1 MIRRPGPPASRPG
14 PAGRPHGRAGPGR
27 RVRWADDDATPDGPA
42 VTAAARPAWVRH
54 AIWWQV
60 ATLGFVG
67 AEPTALAAGEPV
79 RHRLGHLVAWLD
91 HLVELGASGLLLGP
105 VFASS
110 SHGYDT
116 TDLLAVDPR
125 LGDDAD
131 FDTLVR
137 EAHARGVRV
146 LLDGVFNHVGSEHP
160 MFRAALADGPGSAAA
175 QWFHLFWPD
184 DGTPVGPDGP
194 EYAHFEGHRTL
205 VTLDHASPAVRDH
218 VVEVMC
224 HWLDRGADGWRLD
237 AAYAVPNDFWAAV
250 LPRVRERHPD
260 AYVVGEVIHG
270 DYPSFVTEGGLDS
283 VTEYELWKAVWSSL
297 NDRNFHELAWT
308 LGRHDTLLDTF
319 VPLTFVGNHDVT
331 RIASKLDDPRHLPH
345 TVAALM
351 TLAGTPSVYYGDEYA
366 LRAVKEDRA
375 GGDDA
380 VRPEFPATPQE
391 AQTLAAQGPETYRLH
406 QELIGVRRRHP
417 WLHDARTEVLHVT
430 DTAVV
435 WRSAGG
441 EGCLLTALSTDD
453 TELTLEA
460 PGATQL
466 LAGAGRL
473 AGAGAQARVTLDPH
487 GWAVLAVA

>member
-1 MIRRPGPPASRPG
+1 M
-14 PAGRPHGRAGPGR
+14 
-27 RVRWADDDATPDGPA
+27 PDGPA
-42 VTAAARPAWVRH
+42 VTAEARPGWVQH

-60 ATLGFVG
+60 PTLGFVG
-67 AEPTALAAGEPV
+67 AEPTALPAGAPV

-91 HLVELGASGLLLGP
+91 HLVALGASGLLLGP
-105 VFASS
+105 VCASS

-137 EAHARGVRV
+137 EAHDRGVRV

-160 MFRAALADGPGSAAA
+160 MFRQALAGGPGSAAA
-175 QWFHLFWPD
+175 QWFHLFWPE
-184 DGTPVGPDGP
+184 DGAPVGPDGP

-205 VTLDHASPAVRDH
+205 VTLNHASQAVRDH

-297 NDRNFHELAWT
+297 NDGNFHELAWT
-308 LGRHDTLLDTF
+308 LGRHDALLDTF

-331 RIASKLDDPRHLPH
+331 RIASRLDDVRHLPH
-345 TVAALM
+345 ALAALM
-351 TLAGTPSVYYGDEYA
+351 TLAGTPSVYAGDEYA
-366 LRAVKEDRA
+366 MRGVKEDRV

-380 VRPEFPATPQE
+380 VRPSFPPAPADDDLPAE
-391 AQTLAAQGPETYRLH
+391 ALAAYRLH
-406 QELIGVRRRHP
+406 QGLIGVRRRHP
-417 WLHDARTEVLHVT
+417 WLSTARTEVLDVT
-430 DTAVV
+430 GTSLV
-435 WRSAGG
+435 WRSHGQDGA
-441 EGCLLTALSTDD
+441 LLTALSADD
-453 TELTLEA
+453 AELTVA
-460 PGATQL
+460 VPGATGV
-466 LAGAGRL
+466 LAGDGRL
-473 AGAGAQARVTLDPH
+473 EASGADARVTLAPH
-487 GWAVLAVA
+487 GWAVLGSA

>member
-1 MIRRPGPPASRPG
+1 
-14 PAGRPHGRAGPGR
+14 
-27 RVRWADDDATPDGPA
+27 
-42 VTAAARPAWVRH
+42 VTAAARPGWVEH

-60 ATLGFVG
+60 STLGFVG
-67 AEPTALAAGEPV
+67 AEPVALPAGSPV
-79 RHRLGHLVAWLD
+79 QHRLGHLVGWLD
-91 HLVELGASGLLLGP
+91 HLVALGASGLLLGP

-116 TDLLAVDPR
+116 TDYLTVDPR

-131 FDTLVR
+131 LDTLVR

-160 MFRAALADGPGSAAA
+160 TFRAAVAGGPGSEQA

-184 DGTPVGPDGP
+184 DGAPVGPDGP

-205 VTLDHASPAVRDH
+205 VTLNHGSPVVRDH

-237 AAYAVPNDFWAAV
+237 AAYAVPTDFWAAV

-270 DYPSFVTEGGLDS
+270 DYPEIVSGGGLDS

-297 NDRNFHELAWT
+297 NDGNFHELAWT

-331 RIASKLDDPRHLPH
+331 RIASKLDDARHLPH
-345 TVAALM
+345 ALATLM
-351 TLAGTPSVYYGDEYA
+351 TVAGTPSVYYGDEYA
-366 LRAVKEDRA
+366 LRGVKEDRA

-380 VRPEFPATPQE
+380 VRPVFPPVPADGDTLPADARE
-391 AQTLAAQGPETYRLH
+391 AYRLH
-406 QELIGVRRRHP
+406 QQLIGVRRRHP
-417 WLHDARTEVLHVT
+417 WLQAARTEVLHVT
-430 DTAVV
+430 STTVV
-435 WRSAGG
+435 WRSADGDRSV
-441 EGCLLTALSTDD
+441 LTALSTDD
-453 TELTLEA
+453 GEQTLEV
-460 PGATQL
+460 PGAAQV
-466 LAGAGRL
+466 LAGGGRL
-473 AGAGAQARVTLDPH
+473 AGDGPQASVRLDPH
-487 GWAVLAVA
+487 GWVVLGVA